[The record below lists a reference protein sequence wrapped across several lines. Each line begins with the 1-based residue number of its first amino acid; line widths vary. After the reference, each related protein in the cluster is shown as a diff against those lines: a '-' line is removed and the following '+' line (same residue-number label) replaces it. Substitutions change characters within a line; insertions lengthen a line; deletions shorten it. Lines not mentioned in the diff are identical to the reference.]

1 MDEQL
6 RRYLMV
12 KIATDKFKVNPD
24 YLSADQL
31 DIVDNEVK
39 KLAHIN
45 NSILRTAEAQQVQ
58 VSASDLLA
66 AYQQC
71 QEQFESEQAFYAT
84 LKQQG
89 LTVEGFKVALRQELH
104 CDRVMEYVAKDV
116 PELDK
121 SRALEYYSQHTK
133 EFSREKTWK
142 LSQILITINN
152 QFSDNTRTKAF
163 ARITRVREDA
173 QQTPFSTLALSHSE
187 CPSALHEGLL
197 GWCEEGK
204 LYPEITEVLHS
215 LPIGQISAPIE
226 TEIGFHLVLCHEV
239 KPARVAT
246 FEEVWPFLQKKHT
259 DRAKQYLQR
268 QWLNRRLAHS

>member
-1 MDEQL
+1 
-6 RRYLMV
+6 MV
-12 KIATDKFKVNPD
+12 KIATDKFEMNPD
-24 YLSADQL
+24 YLSEDQQG
-31 DIVDNEVK
+31 IVDKKVK
-39 KLAHIN
+39 QLAHIN

-58 VSASDLLA
+58 VSASELLD

-71 QEQFESEQAFYAT
+71 QKQFESEQAFYAT

-104 CDRVMEYVAKDV
+104 CDKVMEYVAKDV

-121 SRALEYYSQHTK
+121 SRALEYYSQHKT
-133 EFSREKTWK
+133 EFSRDKTWK
-142 LSQILITINN
+142 LSQILITIND
-152 QFSDNTRTKAF
+152 QFPDNTRAKAL
-163 ARITRVREDA
+163 ARITRIQAEA

-204 LYPEITEVLHS
+204 LYPEIAEAIHS
-215 LPIGQISAPIE
+215 LPIGQISSPIE
-226 TEIGFHLVLCHEV
+226 TEIGFHLLLCHEV
-239 KPARVAT
+239 KPAQVAT

-259 DRAKQYLQR
+259 ARAKQYLQR
-268 QWLNRRLAHS
+268 QWLNNRLAHS